1 MGRKTGARQ
10 LKREPAPG
18 FWPIHRK
25 EATWAPNTHPGPHPI
40 EQSLPLILVIR
51 ELLGYVKVAKEGIR
65 AIKSG
70 TVKVDGIVRKDHRFP
85 VGLMD
90 IVQIEKAGKT
100 FRLLPKPNKGLSLLP
115 VDEKE
120 AGYKLCKI
128 TDKSTLTKGRTQ
140 LNLHDGRNIILDTR
154 PSSQKPGQ
162 EYRVGGSIQIGIPD
176 QKLIKY
182 VPFQV
187 GSLGLVVDGRNE
199 GYHGKITAIIPG
211 THARPKTVKI
221 ETSEVAFET
230 PARYVIPVGTD
241 LLLVKL
247 EA

>member
-70 TVKVDGIVRKDHRFP
+70 TVRVDGVVRKDHRFP

-90 IVQIEKAGKT
+90 IVQIEKADKT
-100 FRLLPKPNKGLSLLP
+100 FRLLPKPNKGLSLFP

-128 TDKSTLTKGRTQ
+128 TNKSTLTKGRTQ

-154 PSSQKPGQ
+154 SSTQKTGQ

-187 GSLGLVVDGRNE
+187 GSLGLVVAGRNE
-199 GYHGKITAIIPG
+199 GYYGKITAINPG
-211 THARPKTVKI
+211 THARPKIVKI

-230 PARYVIPVGTD
+230 PARYVIPIGTD
-241 LLLVKL
+241 VALVKL

>member
-1 MGRKTGARQ
+1 MGRKTGSRQ
-10 LKREPAPG
+10 LKREPAPA

-25 EATWAPNTHPGPHPI
+25 EATWAPKTHPGPHPRQ
-40 EQSLPLILVIR
+40 QSLPLILIVR

-70 TVKVDGIVRKDHRFP
+70 AVKVDGIVRKDHRFP

-90 IVQIEKAGKT
+90 IVQIEKAGTT
-100 FRLLPKPNKGLSLLP
+100 FRLLPKPNRGLSLLP
-115 VDEKE
+115 IEGKE
-120 AGYKLCKI
+120 ASYKLCKI
-128 TDKSTLTKGRTQ
+128 TNKTTLTKNKTQ

-154 PSSQKPGQ
+154 PSTQKTGQ
-162 EYRVGGSIQIGIPD
+162 EYQVGGSIQIGIPD

-187 GSLGLVVDGRNE
+187 GSLGLVIDGRNE
-199 GYHGKITAIIPG
+199 GYYGKITAITPG
-211 THARPKTVKI
+211 THARPKIVKL
-221 ETSEVAFET
+221 ETSEIAFET
-230 PARYVIPVGTD
+230 PAKYVIPIGTD
-241 LLLVKL
+241 AALVKL